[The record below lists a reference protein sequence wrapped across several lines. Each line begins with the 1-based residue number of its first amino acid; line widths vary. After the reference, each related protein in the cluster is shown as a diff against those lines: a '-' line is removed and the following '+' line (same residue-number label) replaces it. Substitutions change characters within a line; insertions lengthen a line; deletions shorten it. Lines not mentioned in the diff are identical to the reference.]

1 MGVLKLIMLGMI
13 KLQEMYFKLK
23 VDCCFVQEMPKSV
36 SRDDDMLLAL
46 VKMGFKEQEALVAI
60 ERLGPDAS
68 LDDLVDFIGVAQ
80 LVKAE
85 DALLPPEDK
94 VINLCI
100 FFLNLFSLQSLSTI
114 NILHFEFNF

>member
-1 MGVLKLIMLGMI
+1 
-13 KLQEMYFKLK
+13 
-23 VDCCFVQEMPKSV
+23 EMPKSG
-36 SRDDDMLLAL
+36 DDDTLLAL

-85 DALLPPEDK
+85 DALLPPEVKRAFK
-94 VINLCI
+94 VKEAE
-100 FFLNLFSLQSLSTI
+100 SL
-114 NILHFEFNF
+114 